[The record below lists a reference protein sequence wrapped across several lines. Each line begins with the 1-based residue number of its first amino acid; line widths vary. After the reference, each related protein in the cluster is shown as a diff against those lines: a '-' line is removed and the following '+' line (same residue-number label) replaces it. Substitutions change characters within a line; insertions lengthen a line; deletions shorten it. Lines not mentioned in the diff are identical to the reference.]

1 MMNVLNFIKLL
12 ADGSQPSTWSWLI
25 FAAGIGLLAGLM
37 ITNRNRWDK
46 EKFVVLEPKEFLD
59 TMRKGTLIDVRKEEI
74 VNEKGKIIGSR
85 HFPGKSGATDSKV
98 RKDIPI
104 FIYDEKGSSSLK
116 GIAAKYIKNGAVI
129 VYALKGGY
137 EAYEEFKS
145 KK

>member
-1 MMNVLNFIKLL
+1 MIYLVNFIKLL
-12 ADGSQPSTWSWLI
+12 AEGQQNMSWSWLI

-37 ITNRNRWDK
+37 FTNRNRWDK

-59 TMRKGTLIDVRKEEI
+59 TMRKGTLIDTRKEEVI
-74 VNEKGKIIGSR
+74 NEKGKIIGSR
-85 HFPGKSGATDSKV
+85 NFPGKSGATDSKV

-104 FIYDEKGSSSLK
+104 FIYDEKGASSLK

-137 EAYEEFKS
+137 EAYEELKN